1 VARVDARRGAEQ
13 EQGGRFRQAM
23 WRTSNAPL
31 RHGNAI
37 GLLENGPAAYED
49 WLAAIGSARRWVH
62 LENYIFADDSVGHR
76 FADALC
82 EKATRVVIQEP
93 GRARVLRTL
102 EVLLATADRRMWIAD
117 AYFLSAPTQALISAA
132 RDGVDVRILL
142 PATND
147 VRWVG
152 ALSRAGYRPLL
163 EAGVRIFEYGGPMM
177 HAKTHVV
184 DGRFSG
190 GRPSRRTR
198 ERCSARAFSL
208 ACSGAAH
215 SGKYHY

>member
-1 VARVDARRGAEQ
+1 VRKTNKHAVTARALAGVWELHGGPLPDEERPDAAW
-13 EQGGRFRQAM
+13 M
-23 WRTSNAPL
+23 K
-31 RHGNAI
+31 
-37 GLLENGPAAYED
+37 AA
-49 WLAAIGSARRWVH
+49 G
-62 LENYIFADDSVGHR
+62 
-76 FADALC
+76 

-102 EVLLATADRRMWIAD
+102 EVLLATADKRMWISD
-117 AYFLSAPTQALISAA
+117 AYFLSAPTLNQALISAA

-163 EAGVRIFEYGGPMM
+163 EEGVRIFEYGGPMM

-184 DGRFSG
+184 DGKFSRVGSTNLNVSGLLANWVG
-190 GRPSRRTR
+190 GGPHGRGSLLRRPDGRDVRGGPG
-198 ERCSARAFSL
+198 ERA
-208 ACSGAAH
+208 
-215 SGKYHY
+215 